1 MACFSKTQPADIN
14 YGNQLSSTLNAQAGV
29 ADQQLGLEQKYQPQY
44 AQLALQNYNTLS
56 SGMNQSALSN
66 LDAARSY
73 TGQLS
78 DTVRSINP
86 QSQALLSEL
95 NSQVYGDL
103 QAGSSLNDA
112 QTRQAQQA
120 SRAAASARG
129 VSGGNSALFDEVYK
143 QYDMGRQLQTQRQS
157 AAGATLGLNQSQVDN
172 PTLQLLGQYMNA
184 ANNSSAGANQLMTQ
198 AGPSLFN
205 PESALSAQIAAG
217 NQQNAALFSSSTA
230 DKAGNAIAPLN
241 SAAASY

>member
-14 YGNQLSSTLNAQAGV
+14 YGNQLGSTLNAQAGV
-29 ADQQLGLEQKYQPQY
+29 ADQQLQLEQKYQPQY
-44 AQLALQNYNTLS
+44 ANLALQNYNTVS
-56 SGMNQSALSN
+56 SGMNQTALGN
-66 LDAARSY
+66 LDAARGY
-73 TGQLS
+73 TGQLA

-103 QAGSSLNDA
+103 QSGSALSDA
-112 QTRQAQQA
+112 QSRQAQQA

-129 VSGGNSALFDEVYK
+129 VSGGNTAMFDEVYK
-143 QYDMGRQLQTQRQS
+143 QYDLGRQLQSQRQA
-157 AAGATLGLNQSQVDN
+157 AAGSVLGLNQAQVDN
-172 PTLQLLGQYMNA
+172 PTLQLLGQYMNTA
-184 ANNSSAGANQLMTQ
+184 NSSGANANQLLSQ
-198 AGPSLFN
+198 SGPSLFN
-205 PESALSAQIAAG
+205 PESSLAAQIAAG